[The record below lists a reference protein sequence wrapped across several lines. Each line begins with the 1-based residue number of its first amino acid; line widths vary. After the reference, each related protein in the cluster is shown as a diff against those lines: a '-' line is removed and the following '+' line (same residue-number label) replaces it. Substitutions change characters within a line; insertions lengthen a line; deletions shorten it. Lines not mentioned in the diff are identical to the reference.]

1 MKMGCWEWSNS
12 HLHNAESFR
21 EETGSRSQQR
31 KMQHNEAEKKRIRTI
46 NKSVDDIR
54 IILDVDVSSVVDLIG
69 SKDCA

>member
-1 MKMGCWEWSNS
+1 
-12 HLHNAESFR
+12 
-21 EETGSRSQQR
+21 
-31 KMQHNEAEKKRIRTI
+31 MQHNEAKKKRIRTI